1 MVGPWGLDL
10 QYSFLCLSYGFS
22 SRYVTVSVGHFQQ
35 RSKWEQVPWRVM
47 PRILQAVFILCAD
60 SVAKLEIPTEGSGE
74 DVFFFMPLLYG
85 LEMDDTRLPKY
96 DFVFIIAL
104 QYVFA
109 QGFEIAFQ
117 DLPTT
122 AGPTR
127 SGQGTGTMPKGS
139 KNSSTALRTP
149 G

>member
-1 MVGPWGLDL
+1 MVDQNRTCSIKWAAKQEKFPLMEACFFLTSSLENNQNLSGLTTQDH
-10 QYSFLCLSYGFS
+10 Q
-22 SRYVTVSVGHFQQ
+22 SR
-35 RSKWEQVPWRVM
+35 P
-47 PRILQAVFILCAD
+47 
-60 SVAKLEIPTEGSGE
+60 
-74 DVFFFMPLLYG
+74 G
-85 LEMDDTRLPKY
+85 LACQKY
-96 DFVFIIAL
+96 DLVFIIGL
-104 QYVFA
+104 QSVFA

-122 AGPTR
+122 AVPTR